1 MGSGD
6 KKRSCMRG
14 GQQTEAG
21 GSPEFGTHRD
31 FHGKTEKREKHE
43 NRKQEKRKKKKVKGQ
58 VRHGAEIRRR
68 PNVRSRNQS
77 DFGGKSQTL
86 GKGHLATGD
95 SEVTLTYV
103 VAHSLYAPSVTVSNS
118 LHLASR
124 LNSPTHPHPEFCT

>member
-21 GSPEFGTHRD
+21 GGLLMLVHTRMA
-31 FHGKTEKREKHE
+31 TENRKREKHE

-58 VRHGAEIRRR
+58 VRHGAEIKRR

-124 LNSPTHPHPEFCT
+124 LNSW